1 MIQLDSSALKAR
13 NILLAMFVSL
23 CILDTALVLIAQD
36 RWAIGRIL
44 FTIAVMYFV
53 MQGRKWAKWT
63 LVGICSLL
71 VVSLITMVAVL
82 SAKLSMILMIGSLI
96 LALLSVVILIYLVSS
111 KDLNRY
117 FSYKRQVSL
126 Q

>member
-82 SAKLSMILMIGSLI
+82 SAKLSTILMIGSLI
-96 LALLSVVILIYLVSS
+96 LALLSVVILSYLVSS

-117 FSYKRQVSL
+117 FFYKRQVSL

>member
-23 CILDTALVLIAQD
+23 CVLDAALVLIAQD

-53 MQGRKWAKWT
+53 MQGQKWAKWT

-71 VVSLITMVAVL
+71 VVTLIAMVAVL
-82 SAKLSMILMIGSLI
+82 SSKLSMILIIGSLI
-96 LALLSVVILIYLVSS
+96 LALLSVVILIYLVRS

-117 FSYKRQVSL
+117 FFYKRQVSL